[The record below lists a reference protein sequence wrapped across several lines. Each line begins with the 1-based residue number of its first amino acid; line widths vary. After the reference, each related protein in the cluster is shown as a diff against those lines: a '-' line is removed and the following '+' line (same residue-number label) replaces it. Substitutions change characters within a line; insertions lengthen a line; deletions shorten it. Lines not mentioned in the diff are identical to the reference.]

1 MADDGEN
8 HGGGTP
14 AWARRGRRSG
24 SNPLVG
30 LLVTLFAL
38 FGALTAG
45 LAVKERSVAGAG
57 EQIDGW
63 LAAGWNAVRGVDAEC
78 RRLLGQLRG
87 EAEDVADAAGDAAE
101 ATGEAAEEAGDAVEA
116 GADAASEELKN
127 G

>member
-8 HGGGTP
+8 HSGGTP

-38 FGALTAG
+38 FGAVTAG
-45 LAVKERSVAGAG
+45 LSIAAGSVAEGGAR
-57 EQIDGW
+57 IDGW
-63 LAAGWNAVRGVDAEC
+63 ISAGWNAVRGVD
-78 RRLLGQLRG
+78 
-87 EAEDVADAAGDAAE
+87 AEDVADAAGDAAE
-101 ATGEAAEEAGDAVEA
+101 ATGEAAAEAGDALEA

-127 G
+127 D